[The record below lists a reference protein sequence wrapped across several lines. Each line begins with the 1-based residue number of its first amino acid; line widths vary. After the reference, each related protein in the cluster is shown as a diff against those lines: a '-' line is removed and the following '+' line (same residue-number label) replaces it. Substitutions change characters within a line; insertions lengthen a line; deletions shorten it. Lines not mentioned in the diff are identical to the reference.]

1 MLKRLT
7 LTHLIFVFFFYST
20 NLFCLENKILIK
32 IEEDI
37 ITSIDVE
44 NESKYL
50 LLLNQNVKNL
60 NKEEIFDISK
70 RSIIREKIQNI
81 ELIKNFKDLKIPE
94 DYLNQILKN
103 VYQTLGINDLD
114 TFKKYLKENSVD
126 YNHVKKKIETE
137 ALWNQLII
145 VKFSSKII
153 INENEIRKKLND
165 NINNFSKSF
174 LVSEIFFETTNADEV
189 EILYNKIRKTIE
201 KEGFDKAALTHSSST
216 TSSLGGKLGW
226 IEEDTLNQ
234 NLKEIF
240 NTMKEGEFTN
250 PITIPGG
257 FMILKIDKIKKVKKN
272 QNIEEEV
279 KKIAN
284 IKKNNQL
291 NQFSKMHFN
300 KIKKDINISEF

>member
-1 MLKRLT
+1 MLKKLT
-7 LTHLIFVFFFYST
+7 LTHLVLIFFLNST
-20 NLFCLENKILIK
+20 NLFSIENKVLVK
-32 IEEDI
+32 IEDDI
-37 ITSIDVE
+37 ITTIDVE

-50 LLLNQNVKNL
+50 LILNKDIKNL
-60 NKEEIFDISK
+60 KKEEIFNISK
-70 RSIIREKIQNI
+70 KSIIREKIQQI
-81 ELIKNFKDLKIPE
+81 ELLKNFKELEVPE

-240 NTMKEGEFTN
+240 DTMKEGEFTN